1 MSKKLS
7 SPAFCLLV
15 LLAVPAARA
24 EELPKWELG
33 VGAGGVMVPDYK
45 GSDQTRYLAMPFPYF
60 AYRLDWLDA
69 DRDGVRAKFF
79 DSDRIELNLSADG
92 SAPLRRNHNRA
103 REGMPGLDYILEVG
117 PSLDVNIWK
126 NPRKTRQLKLV
137 MPVRQAFKMEGG
149 IRSTGWTFSPH
160 LDFDFA
166 GLGRPD
172 GSKEGWHLNLQAGP
186 MFADRRYNAH
196 FYDVAEEY
204 VRADRSAYRSR
215 GGYAGSQ
222 FQTSI
227 SRRFGS
233 VSVGAYAEYDYLR
246 GAVFDDSPLMKR
258 RSNIGGGIFMT
269 WTLMQSNE
277 YVSTTGM

>member
-126 NPRKTRQLKLV
+126 SPRKTRQLKLV